1 MKNHDFLFTRILST
15 TGHRQRRAQDGFIL
29 RSDGWLYGREGQKRK
44 PTTHELQTWEILDLQ
59 EKKREL
65 AKRQKP
71 APNVKPSQTAQDRLK
86 RNLSDTSTTEHNQ
99 EQKKPRTDDEDEEME
114 QDKET
119 QETLGY
125 WNTDAA
131 RSMTVR
137 IMSTTLGQA
146 MTQND
151 ITHIS
156 KYHMRA
162 AFAHAKDDVELW
174 RKLDA
179 ERVSLVQPFMNA
191 RFKLTSKEGID
202 FWRKLIPVIP
212 STTGDITPGYIF
224 LGPGETHREKLCFL
238 ISDAEL
244 ALGQDEDMDML
255 KTCIKANNP
264 KLDGVDFSITS
275 GGMDPNSYKTIIFM
289 ELLRTDRERA
299 FGPKPDKP
307 NTYPNWKLRVGFGTV
322 NVNIAFSKTAQRRA
336 RTDAPS
342 SATTTTTTT
351 VATTTASTTPTP
363 TPTLK
368 PAVTSTPTPILKP
381 IVTST
386 PMVTA
391 HETEEEEKPETLLDL
406 EDMETDLKPD
416 ENIDLKILDEDP
428 IETNRSKSPREQ
440 DLPSTDDERRKSF

>member
-1 MKNHDFLFTRILST
+1 MST
-15 TGHRQRRAQDGFIL
+15 N
-29 RSDGWLYGREGQKRK
+29 E
-44 PTTHELQTWEILDLQ
+44 QT
-59 EKKREL
+59 
-65 AKRQKP
+65 
-71 APNVKPSQTAQDRLK
+71 
-86 RNLSDTSTTEHNQ
+86 Q
-99 EQKKPRTDDEDEEME
+99 EQKKARTDDEDEEME
-114 QDKET
+114 QDKEN

-131 RSMTVR
+131 RAMTVR

-156 KYHMRA
+156 KFHMRA

-191 RFKLTSKEGID
+191 RFKLSSKEGID
-202 FWRKLIPVIP
+202 FWRKLIPQIP
-212 STTGDITPGYIF
+212 SLTGETTPGYIF

-244 ALGQDEDMDML
+244 ALGQDKDMDML
-255 KTCIKANNP
+255 KICIKANNP

-299 FGPKPDKP
+299 FGPKPEKP

-336 RTDAPS
+336 HTDTPS
-342 SATTTTTTT
+342 STTTTTTT
-351 VATTTASTTPTP
+351 TEAITTMAGTATTPTP
-363 TPTLK
+363 M
-368 PAVTSTPTPILKP
+368 LKP
-381 IVTST
+381 IITST
-386 PMVTA
+386 PMATA
-391 HETEEEEKPETLLDL
+391 RETVEENVLETLLDI
-406 EDMETDLKPD
+406 EDMETDGKPD
-416 ENIDLKILDEDP
+416 ENIGDHILDEEP
-428 IETNRSKSPREQ
+428 AETDKSPRELE
-440 DLPSTDDERRKSF
+440 LPSTDDERRKSF